1 MTKLASLTSFKDGD
15 RRKVIHSGSRFEHW
29 KRLFLGGFN
38 SMFILNL
45 VGLLGILPVILCGF
59 YYFDSIWTTAATLPF
74 ASSIGTGIV
83 TIVDT
88 ASIQHIT
95 SQSSYVTYM
104 LMLMPLAIIFSSV
117 LVSPFFHAMRNAEY
131 DGVVS
136 GYTKAIA
143 GFKYNGLKFFV
154 LGIIT
159 AVLYEII
166 AVLYYFRAE
175 AVFNGATTFAGIAM
189 LVGIVALAVVFAMIM
204 VYAYVLTATYKMSI
218 IGALKRSAVYT
229 FTLFMQN
236 VIIMVATLVPL
247 VLMFFGSF
255 MVSLMLT
262 LYLFV
267 GLSYMLSIWMVY
279 IQTVL
284 SISTPQS
291 AKKTKKA
298 N

>member
-1 MTKLASLTSFKDGD
+1 
-15 RRKVIHSGSRFEHW
+15 
-29 KRLFLGGFN
+29 
-38 SMFILNL
+38 MFILNL
-45 VGLLGILPVILCGF
+45 VGLLGLMPVILCGY
-59 YYFDSIWTTAATLPF
+59 YYFDAIWTTAVTLPF

-95 SQSSYVTYM
+95 TQSSYLMYM

-117 LVSPFFHAMRNAEY
+117 LLSPFVHAMRNAEY

-136 GYTKAIA
+136 GYTKSIV

-166 AVLYYFRAE
+166 AILYYLRAD

-204 VYAYVLTATYKMSI
+204 VYAYVLTATYKMSV
-218 IGALKRSAVYT
+218 IGALKRSVIFT
-229 FTLFMQN
+229 FTLFAQN
-236 VIIMVATLVPL
+236 LIIMVATLLPL
-247 VLMFFGSF
+247 LLVFAGSF
-255 MVSLMLT
+255 MVSLIIT